1 MILLAMTNLIVR
13 RFGTASQFE
22 FFRPMIVSVISCAR
36 RISPRVSATTFSVCL
51 IKYRT
56 QTPHSVFVR
65 SRVCRPTGPLP
76 NVRRRVSPLITLQ
89 RDDRAQL
96 PAAFCTA
103 RAFRASAVSVHR
115 FQSSAIRQCVSLRP
129 AAIPGES
136 PSDAC

>member
-36 RISPRVSATTFSVCL
+36 RISPRVSATTFGVYL

-65 SRVCRPTGPLP
+65 SRVCRP
-76 NVRRRVSPLITLQ
+76 
-89 RDDRAQL
+89 DRALAQCSSTGSTFDN
-96 PAAFCTA
+96 AAT
-103 RAFRASAVSVHR
+103 
-115 FQSSAIRQCVSLRP
+115 
-129 AAIPGES
+129 G
-136 PSDAC
+136 